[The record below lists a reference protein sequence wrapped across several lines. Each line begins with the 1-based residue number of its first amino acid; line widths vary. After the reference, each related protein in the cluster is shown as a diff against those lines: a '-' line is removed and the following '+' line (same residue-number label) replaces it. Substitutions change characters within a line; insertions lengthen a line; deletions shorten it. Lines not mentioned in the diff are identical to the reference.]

1 MSNEDS
7 TCIHKYP
14 QIGNFLTCNT
24 SIQILRSLH
33 VMLEVHDCIYMYMFL
48 MRDERMKEASK
59 VKQTNKQGKVTQHT
73 QGSHFFLSEK

>member
-33 VMLEVHDCIYMYMFL
+33 VMLEVHVHDCIYMFL
-48 MRDERMKEASK
+48 MRDERRKDERS
-59 VKQTNKQGKVTQHT
+59 KQGQITPA
-73 QGSHFFLSEK
+73 SRR